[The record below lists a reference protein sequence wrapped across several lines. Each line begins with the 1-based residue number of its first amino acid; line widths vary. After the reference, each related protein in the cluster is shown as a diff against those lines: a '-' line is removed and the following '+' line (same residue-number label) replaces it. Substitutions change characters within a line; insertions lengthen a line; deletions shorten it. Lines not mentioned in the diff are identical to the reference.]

1 MRSAKSIRLLIIS
14 AILFCPAFTAVAQER
29 TIIKSASAARMLLG
43 RHRLSLQWV
52 SWDYFGTANVTNV
65 KGVYRVKGEQRGRGK
80 STDYVRIDGIITS
93 ISPKEFKFDGTV
105 EMRVSHINGG
115 QPCIREGELTF
126 AITKNRRYWRMQEM
140 DNPCDTAT
148 DYVDIY
154 FR

>member
-1 MRSAKSIRLLIIS
+1 MILVLCLAGFSDRAFAQQRTVVNDRNAAK
-14 AILFCPAFTAVAQER
+14 
-29 TIIKSASAARMLLG
+29 MLLG

-65 KGVYRVKGEQRGRGK
+65 KGVYRIKGEQRGRGK
-80 STDYVRIDGIITS
+80 STDYVRIDGVITS
-93 ISPKEFKFDGTV
+93 ISPKQFKFDGTV

-115 QPCIREGELTF
+115 QPCTREGELTF

-140 DNPCDTAT
+140 DNPCDQVT

>member
-1 MRSAKSIRLLIIS
+1 MKH
-14 AILFCPAFTAVAQER
+14 ILFAVLLTVCLTVIPGTAFGQQR
-29 TIIKSASAARMLLG
+29 TVINDRNAARMLLG

-52 SWDYFGTANVTNV
+52 SWNYFGTANVTNTN
-65 KGVYRVKGEQRGRGK
+65 GVYRIKGEQLGRGK
-80 STDYVRIDGIITS
+80 NTDYVRIDGVITS
-93 ISPKEFKFDGTV
+93 ISPKEFKFDGKV

-115 QPCIREGELTF
+115 QPCLREGELTF

-140 DNPCDTAT
+140 DNPCDQVT

>member
-1 MRSAKSIRLLIIS
+1 MILILCLVGFSDSA
-14 AILFCPAFTAVAQER
+14 FAQQR
-29 TIIKSASAARMLLG
+29 TVIKDRNAAKMLLG

-65 KGVYRVKGEQRGRGK
+65 KGVYRIKGEQRGRGK
-80 STDYVRIDGIITS
+80 SSDYVRIDGVITS
-93 ISPKEFKFDGTV
+93 ISPKEFKFDGKV
-105 EMRVSHINGG
+105 EMRVSHINSG
-115 QPCIREGELTF
+115 QPCVREGELTF

>member
-1 MRSAKSIRLLIIS
+1 MKF
-14 AILFCPAFTAVAQER
+14 ILSTIVMVVCLAGLNGEAAAQQR
-29 TIIKSASAARMLLG
+29 TVVDDRNAARMLLG
-43 RHRLSLQWV
+43 RHRMSLQWV
-52 SWDYFGTANVTNV
+52 SWNYFGTANVTNTN
-65 KGVYRVKGEQRGRGK
+65 GVYRIKGEQRGRGK
-80 STDYVRIDGIITS
+80 STDYVRIDGVITS
-93 ISPKEFKFDGTV
+93 ISPKEFKFDGKV

-115 QPCIREGELTF
+115 QPCVREGELTF